1 MSKIS
6 EEKTKIETIKDNSL
20 SSKITNLRDI
30 LNDGWKPNYFI
41 QTSDLYFKSEEARE
55 EFQKLISEN
64 EIIEYLNF

>member
-1 MSKIS
+1 MSKIA

-41 QTSDLYFKSEEARE
+41 Q
-55 EFQKLISEN
+55 N
-64 EIIEYLNF
+64 LNLKIPIVYIH